1 MEDRGAFYK
10 QVGEKIRAQ
19 RGKDLSQEAL
29 ASAIGLTR
37 TSISNIEK
45 GRQRLLLHTLADI
58 AAALNVDAASLL
70 PDRRVAA
77 EGVGAQTLAGLA
89 ENERVFVESA
99 IGIKKRER
107 GNHGRQTKEDPGIGG
122 NNPQGGQGHGG
133 TRSGLGNRSGKR
145 GSNSR

>member
-1 MEDRGAFYK
+1 MEDHGAFYK

-70 PDRRVAA
+70 PDRRVAV

-122 NNPQGGQGHGG
+122 NNSQGGQGHGG
-133 TRSGLGNRSGKR
+133 TRSGLGNRAGKR
-145 GSNSR
+145 GANSR

>member
-1 MEDRGAFYK
+1 MEDRDAFYK
-10 QVGEKIRAQ
+10 QVGDKIRAQ

-58 AAALNVDAASLL
+58 AAALNVDAVSLL
-70 PDRRVAA
+70 PDKRLPA
-77 EGVGAQTLAGLA
+77 EGVGARTLAGLA

-107 GNHGRQTKEDPGIGG
+107 GNHGRQTKENPGVGD
-122 NNPQGGQGHGG
+122 NNPQAGQGHGG
-133 TRSGLGNRSGKR
+133 TRSGLGNRADKR
-145 GSNSR
+145 GANRR

>member
-1 MEDRGAFYK
+1 MEDRDAFYK

-58 AAALNVDAASLL
+58 AAALKVDAVSLL
-70 PDRRVAA
+70 PDKRVPA
-77 EGVGAQTLAGLA
+77 EGAGGKTLAGLA
-89 ENERVFVESA
+89 ENERFFVESA
-99 IGIKKRER
+99 IGIKKQGRE
-107 GNHGRQTKEDPGIGG
+107 NHGRQTKEDPGIGG
-122 NNPQGGQGHGG
+122 NAPQGGQNHGS
-133 TRSGLGNRSGKR
+133 TRSGLGNRTGKR
-145 GSNSR
+145 GANSR